1 MFLKIARKNKR
12 VHHDDKLEVN
22 SFRSRS
28 LFFLALRISC
38 PFFYLILLRTVP
50 FRFRFVLVSF
60 VFDLEREKVGLERER
75 KRKKAETQCRR
86 ESVKGRKLF
95 LLLLSLARPPPP
107 SCAAL
112 PPLLSPPARALRFV
126 AIAIVFSFLLL
137 LFPFLSLSLLSLSFR
152 SKFFA
157 PDFALEISKEIS
169 TQICLTKDKA
179 GLCWASQ
186 GQSFD
191 QLLNNFDRLKPKVLK
206 LGRTSGANGLIGDSL
221 FYSSSAFV
229 FVLFFLLF
237 WKGLGSCAAKRP
249 SQNQERKIQ
258 LKERESYVSVVYG
271 EAKAAQDYSKV
282 VVSPLGQCLVG
293 KVLDQDQKDQVAGS
307 SCW

>member
-1 MFLKIARKNKR
+1 M
-12 VHHDDKLEVN
+12 
-22 SFRSRS
+22 
-28 LFFLALRISC
+28 
-38 PFFYLILLRTVP
+38 
-50 FRFRFVLVSF
+50 
-60 VFDLEREKVGLERER
+60 ERER

-137 LFPFLSLSLLSLSFR
+137 LFPFLSLSLLSLSLLSLSFR

-229 FVLFFLLF
+229 FVFVLFFLLF

>member
-1 MFLKIARKNKR
+1 MPPRECKR
-12 VHHDDKLEVN
+12 AE
-22 SFRSRS
+22 
-28 LFFLALRISC
+28 AL
-38 PFFYLILLRTVP
+38 
-50 FRFRFVLVSF
+50 
-60 VFDLEREKVGLERER
+60 
-75 KRKKAETQCRR
+75 
-86 ESVKGRKLF
+86 SV
-95 LLLLSLARPPPP
+95 AAV
-107 SCAAL
+107 SCAPAASL
-112 PPLLSPPARALRFV
+112 LCCSAPAPVAACAGPPFCRDRDR
-126 AIAIVFSFLLL
+126 L
-137 LFPFLSLSLLSLSFR
+137 LFSSSSLSFSLSLSLLSLSFR

-229 FVLFFLLF
+229 FVFVLFFLLF

>member
-1 MFLKIARKNKR
+1 MPPRECKR
-12 VHHDDKLEVN
+12 AE
-22 SFRSRS
+22 
-28 LFFLALRISC
+28 AL
-38 PFFYLILLRTVP
+38 
-50 FRFRFVLVSF
+50 
-60 VFDLEREKVGLERER
+60 
-75 KRKKAETQCRR
+75 
-86 ESVKGRKLF
+86 SV
-95 LLLLSLARPPPP
+95 AAV
-107 SCAAL
+107 SCAPAASL
-112 PPLLSPPARALRFV
+112 LCCSAPAPVAACAGPPFCRDRDR
-126 AIAIVFSFLLL
+126 L
-137 LFPFLSLSLLSLSFR
+137 LFSSSSLSFSLSLSLLSLSFR

-229 FVLFFLLF
+229 FVFVLFFLLF

-293 KVLDQDQKDQVAGS
+293 KVLDPGPEGS
-307 SCW
+307 SCWLKLLVAGFVSKNNEREEE

>member
-1 MFLKIARKNKR
+1 MTTSWRSTPS
-12 VHHDDKLEVN
+12 EVGHSSSLRFEFPVLSST
-22 SFRSRS
+22 SFS
-28 LFFLALRISC
+28 
-38 PFFYLILLRTVP
+38 YVP
-50 FRFRFVLVSF
+50 FRSVSVLFLFR
-60 VFDLEREKVGLERER
+60 FDLEREKVGLERER

-95 LLLLSLARPPPP
+95 LLQLSLARPPPP

>member
-1 MFLKIARKNKR
+1 MPPRECKR
-12 VHHDDKLEVN
+12 AE
-22 SFRSRS
+22 
-28 LFFLALRISC
+28 AL
-38 PFFYLILLRTVP
+38 
-50 FRFRFVLVSF
+50 
-60 VFDLEREKVGLERER
+60 
-75 KRKKAETQCRR
+75 
-86 ESVKGRKLF
+86 SV
-95 LLLLSLARPPPP
+95 AAV
-107 SCAAL
+107 SCAPAASL
-112 PPLLSPPARALRFV
+112 LCCSAPAPVAACAGPPFCRDRDR
-126 AIAIVFSFLLL
+126 L
-137 LFPFLSLSLLSLSFR
+137 LFSSSSLSFSLSLSLLSLSFR
-152 SKFFA
+152 SKF
-157 PDFALEISKEIS
+157 FALEISKEIS

-221 FYSSSAFV
+221 FYSSSAFVFV